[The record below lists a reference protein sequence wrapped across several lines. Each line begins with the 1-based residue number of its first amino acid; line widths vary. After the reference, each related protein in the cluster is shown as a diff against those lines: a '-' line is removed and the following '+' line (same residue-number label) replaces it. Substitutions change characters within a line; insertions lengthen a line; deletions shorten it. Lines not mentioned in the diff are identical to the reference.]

1 MGLAQD
7 ISSEV
12 TKIFSS
18 QWETRKGTT
27 IPEAE
32 DVQLGNHAVE
42 LDAVVLY
49 ADLDESTA
57 MVDSNNKTFAAEIYK
72 TYLFAAAKI
81 IRSEGG
87 AIVSY
92 DGDRVMAIF
101 IGDSKNSTA
110 ARCAL
115 KINWA
120 VKNIVVPS
128 MKKQYASSKF
138 ELRHIVGIDSGIL
151 WAARTGVRG
160 ANDLVWVGSAAN
172 YAAKL
177 TALDASYAIWI
188 TQRVY
193 DKLSKESKYSNGK
206 NMWEAR
212 SWTSMNG
219 LSIYRSNYT
228 WEIS

>member
-57 MVDSNNKTFAAEIYK
+57 MVDSNNKNFAAEIYK

-193 DKLSKESKYSNGK
+193 DKLSKESKYCNDK
-206 NMWEAR
+206 DMWEAR

-219 LSIYRSNYT
+219 LSIYRSNYM
-228 WEIS
+228 WEVK